1 MLKNKHLWLGL
12 SLTLATTNI
21 VANTSITN
29 NLTSINKLKQ
39 ENKNKT
45 ETNEVVTNT
54 TYGNLSNSTILNSQ
68 DENGIYHL
76 FDVKS
81 IIDNPSLEPY
91 VKDIY
96 IENFK
101 LTYNPEKINKD
112 VINEFDKEIAAI
124 NYKEEQLTSTNDL
137 QIFQKQNLSKIS
149 TTAYISNKKSKSN
162 FTFIQFGGANTHIS
176 LTGTKGIIDAIK
188 NYDNLSETLGLYYIA
203 QSHSKNSRGICL
215 DFVKQFITK
224 SSLKNNESTAEKIS
238 ENIFNNMIDS
248 PNLESV
254 INNFSIENN
263 SKKISIRYLVDSTG
277 NIISVGY
284 LQYNSKNLDTNNNL
298 TLSHSFPK
306 DGGKVIDYNSE
317 ITTLL
322 KWSDYADS
330 WNNFMFLYP
339 TIFAN
344 STDSITYSVM
354 DNTTTIKSNELNFNT
369 KKIQDK
375 DNQLPVWRVVNQPPA
390 GHKSQGLVIYIFM
403 WHDENTI
410 YQQLRSSSI
419 SRAFDIGPS
428 FSINISKWTISN
440 IINE

>member
-1 MLKNKHLWLGL
+1 MLKNKHLWLGV

-215 DFVKQFITK
+215 SI
-224 SSLKNNESTAEKIS
+224 SS
-238 ENIFNNMIDS
+238 EN
-248 PNLESV
+248 
-254 INNFSIENN
+254 
-263 SKKISIRYLVDSTG
+263 
-277 NIISVGY
+277 
-284 LQYNSKNLDTNNNL
+284 
-298 TLSHSFPK
+298 FPK
-306 DGGKVIDYNSE
+306 
-317 ITTLL
+317 
-322 KWSDYADS
+322 
-330 WNNFMFLYP
+330 
-339 TIFAN
+339 IF
-344 STDSITYSVM
+344 
-354 DNTTTIKSNELNFNT
+354 IK
-369 KKIQDK
+369 K
-375 DNQLPVWRVVNQPPA
+375 
-390 GHKSQGLVIYIFM
+390 
-403 WHDENTI
+403 
-410 YQQLRSSSI
+410 
-419 SRAFDIGPS
+419 
-428 FSINISKWTISN
+428 
-440 IINE
+440 

>member
-39 ENKNKT
+39 ENKTKI
-45 ETNEVVTNT
+45 NELFTNT
-54 TYGNLSNSTILNSQ
+54 KYGNLSNSTILNSQ

-81 IIDNPSLEPY
+81 IIDNPNLEPY

-96 IENFK
+96 IDNFK

-176 LTGTKGIIDAIK
+176 LTGTKGIVDAIK

-248 PNLESV
+248 LNLESV

-263 SKKISIRYLVDSTG
+263 NKKISIRYLVDSTG

-284 LQYNSKNLDTNNNL
+284 LQYDNKNLDTNNNL

-306 DGGKVIDYNSE
+306 DGGKLIDYNSE

-330 WNNFMFLYP
+330 WNNFIFL
-339 TIFAN
+339 
-344 STDSITYSVM
+344 
-354 DNTTTIKSNELNFNT
+354 SNNFC
-369 KKIQDK
+369 
-375 DNQLPVWRVVNQPPA
+375 
-390 GHKSQGLVIYIFM
+390 
-403 WHDENTI
+403 
-410 YQQLRSSSI
+410 
-419 SRAFDIGPS
+419 
-428 FSINISKWTISN
+428 
-440 IINE
+440 